1 MARQRGVGPPSSNE
15 GKVSMSQAAANVT
28 LPPKGRDY
36 RLDFFRGIA
45 NWTIFLDHIPNDAL
59 NWITTRNYGFSDAAD
74 LFIFISGYTVAF
86 VYGRTMISRGFVIAG
101 TRIVRRAWQIY
112 VAHVMLFVIYIAEI
126 GYLAKRYVDPNLL
139 NDFNVAGFMQDPAET
154 LYRGLILA
162 FKPVNMDVL
171 PLYIVLMLVFPPVL
185 WAMLRWR
192 NSTLAASI
200 AIYLAARQF
209 GWNLA
214 AYPAGVWYFN
224 PFTWQLLFVL
234 GAWFALGGA
243 GQAMPIIKSRWL
255 LLFGAAYLL
264 FAFFITFGGRFLN
277 LSEILPGWLYD
288 SVIPNDKTNLGPP
301 RVIHFVIIAFF
312 VVRFV
317 PRDWRGWEWRAFWP
331 AIVCGQQSLEVFCF
345 GIFLAAGAHFIL
357 IEISGTLWMQFLVS
371 VAGIALMT
379 VLAEYRSWSKKQDKP
394 VVRTVVPDLPP
405 KPSVA

>member
-1 MARQRGVGPPSSNE
+1 MPQA
-15 GKVSMSQAAANVT
+15 VSAN

-45 NWTIFLDHIPNDAL
+45 NWAIFLDHIPNDAL
-59 NWITTRNYGFSDAAD
+59 NWLTTRNYGFSDAAD

-86 VYGRTMISRGFVIAG
+86 VYGRIMINRGFVIAG
-101 TRIVRRAWQIY
+101 TRIVKRAWQIY

-185 WAMLRWR
+185 WSMLRWR

-200 AIYLAARQF
+200 AVYLAARHF
-209 GWNLA
+209 GWNLK

-224 PFTWQLLFVL
+224 PFTWQLMFVL
-234 GAWFALGGA
+234 GAWFAVGGA
-243 GQAMPIIKSRWL
+243 GQAARLIKSRWML
-255 LLFGAAYLL
+255 VLGTAYLL
-264 FAFFITFGGRFLN
+264 FAFFVTFGGKFLN
-277 LSEILPGWLYD
+277 LSDVLPVWLYD
-288 SVIPNDKTNLGPP
+288 VFVPNDKTNLGPP
-301 RVIHFVIIAFF
+301 RVVHFVIIAFF

-317 PRDWRGWEWRAFWP
+317 PRDWRGWEWNVFWP
-331 AIVCGQQSLEVFCF
+331 AIVCGQQSLEVFCA

-357 IEISGTLWMQFLVS
+357 VEISGALWMQFLVS
-371 VAGIALMT
+371 VAGIGLMT
-379 VLAEYRSWSKKQDKP
+379 VLAMYRSWSKKQDKP
-394 VVRTVVPDLPP
+394 VAKTIVPDPSA
-405 KPSVA
+405 KPSAA